1 MATDRKTVLIT
12 GATTGIGK
20 HAAIALAR
28 KGHRVFA
35 TGRNA
40 TALERLVADA
50 ATPNLETLRL
60 DVTDTGSIAEAA
72 REVGRRTDGEGVFA
86 LVNNAGY
93 GLAGPLEEISDANL
107 RAQFDTNVFGLMAV
121 TRAFLPR
128 MRERGAGRIVN
139 VSSSGGRV
147 SIPFFGAYHASK
159 FAVEALSDALRMELA
174 GAGIRVVLIEP
185 GPIES
190 EFGKRAVAEAERV
203 RRPESPYALVYAKA
217 DAFKARADVLSASPR
232 VVTSAIE
239 HAINARRPRARYVM
253 PFGTRIGLW
262 LAAWAPTCV
271 LDAVMRRALGLQ
283 ALAPSSSPAP
293 TT

>member
-159 FAVEALSDALRMELA
+159 FAVEA
-174 GAGIRVVLIEP
+174 
-185 GPIES
+185 
-190 EFGKRAVAEAERV
+190 
-203 RRPESPYALVYAKA
+203 
-217 DAFKARADVLSASPR
+217 
-232 VVTSAIE
+232 
-239 HAINARRPRARYVM
+239 
-253 PFGTRIGLW
+253 
-262 LAAWAPTCV
+262 
-271 LDAVMRRALGLQ
+271 
-283 ALAPSSSPAP
+283 
-293 TT
+293 